1 MLPLVD
7 EHNLN
12 LELLWLDDGVPSE
25 GDRAAARSLAA
36 RLGEFEGLRPFP
48 AIVQELVAYIGQPDF
63 KIDRVRQ
70 MIESDP
76 ALASRLMRV
85 ANSAAYRAYEACTSL
100 PKAIMRIGASNLAH
114 LAMALATLTFF
125 KDLDGV
131 GMKIRDHSAG
141 TAAIARELAFRQ
153 GRNVVS
159 SMVLLAGLLHDVG
172 KLLLLQTGDRDY
184 SAMLAEELA
193 ANRAHSRE
201 RDMLG
206 FDHAMLGGHVL
217 SRWNLPA
224 PLPQIVAR
232 HHRAKPGEM
241 RPGFIPLAIAIVRLA
256 DQVDWMMAT
265 PGDPAP
271 PTLRNLALS
280 PDGVYAGL
288 DETMMIEMW
297 DDLRAAR
304 TEAQSLFR

>member
-1 MLPLVD
+1 MLPLGG
-7 EHNLN
+7 EHNVN
-12 LELLWLDDGVPSE
+12 LELLWLDDALPSE

-48 AIVQELVAYIGQPDF
+48 TIVQELVAYIGQPDF

-85 ANSAAYRAYEACTSL
+85 ANSVAYRAYESCTSL

-114 LAMALATLTFF
+114 LAMALATMTFF

-159 SMVLLAGLLHDVG
+159 SMVLLGGLLHDVG

-184 SAMLAEELA
+184 GAMLAEELA
-193 ANRAHSRE
+193 ANRAHVRE

-217 SRWNLPA
+217 GRWNLPA

-232 HHRAKPGEM
+232 HHRAKLGEM
-241 RPGFIPLAIAIVRLA
+241 KPGLIPTAIAIIRLA
-256 DQVDWMMAT
+256 DQVDWMMT
-265 PGDPAP
+265 KPVDPDP
-271 PTLRNLALS
+271 VTLRKLALS
-280 PDGVYAGL
+280 PDGMYVGL

-304 TEAQSLFR
+304 SEARSLFR